1 MSLQY
6 LDALAKLG
14 ASPSTKYIIPLEF
27 TRLIEPF
34 VGYLEQ
40 TIGGEG
46 PSGPGRARTPDSPS
60 QGTLADGSG
69 GSAPRPDASSGPTG
83 G

>member
-14 ASPSTKYIIPLEF
+14 ASPSTKYVIPLEF

-34 VGYLEQ
+34 VGYLAQ
-40 TIGGEG
+40 ATCGEG
-46 PSGPGRARTPDSPS
+46 TSGPARPRTPDSPS

-69 GSAPRPDASSGPTG
+69 GSSRRPDAPPSPTG